1 MSTMNEIKIIGLKE
15 IPLIKEGDDIAKI
28 ILEAIKKN
36 NLGLQNGD
44 IFVIA
49 QTIITKSNG
58 RIKNLKKVRP
68 SSRAIEIHKKILS
81 KAINFDHPVK
91 SPELIQLILEESNE
105 ILKIE
110 HVLIAETKHGF
121 ICANAGIDKSN
132 IEGKENVGLLPNNP
146 DEDAKKIRANLK
158 KFTNKNVAII
168 ISDSFGRPFRIGAV
182 GVALGVSGINPIL
195 DKRGKKDLFNYQLQ
209 STVIGHVDSLASAA
223 QLVMG
228 EANEGIP
235 IILIRGYDFELQE
248 NVSIKSILRDKKIDL
263 FRTNTEDFKKILKG
277 RRSYKF
283 NFDSKKVDKNII
295 EECIEV
301 ARWAPSAHNGQHWRY
316 IILYKGS
323 LRERLINKMNEK
335 LRFDL
340 KKEGRSDSFIRRKIN
355 KTRKNFLEAPVLILL
370 CLDSRDLEKYS
381 DEERSQNEFIL
392 GVQSIS
398 CSAVYLLIAFEI
410 KKLAACWY
418 CAPLFT
424 KQIIRKVLK
433 LPESYIPMAFFTV
446 GYPLK
451 PVKVTPRKSLED
463 IIFKLRE

>member
-1 MSTMNEIKIIGLKE
+1 MNEIQIIGLRE
-15 IPLIKEGDDIAKI
+15 IPLIKKGDDIAKI
-28 ILEAIKKN
+28 ILEALKKN
-36 NLGLQNGD
+36 NLELLNGD

-58 RIKNLKKVRP
+58 RIRNLKKVTP
-68 SSRAIEIHKKILS
+68 SSRAIEIHQKLLS
-81 KAINFDHPVK
+81 KAINLDHPVK

-110 HVLIAETKHGF
+110 HVLITETKHGF

-146 DEDAKKIRANLK
+146 DEDAKKIKVNLK
-158 KFTNKNVAII
+158 KFTNKDVAII
-168 ISDSFGRPFRIGAV
+168 ISDSFGRPFRVGAV
-182 GVALGVSGINPIL
+182 GVALGLSGINPIL
-195 DKRGKKDLFNYQLQ
+195 DKRGKKDLFDYELQ

-228 EANEGIP
+228 ETDEGIP
-235 IILIRGYDFELQE
+235 IVLIRGYDFELKE
-248 NVSIKSILRDKKIDL
+248 NVSIKTILRDKNLDV
-263 FRTNTEDFKKILKG
+263 FRAGNSEYIKKILKN

-283 NFDSKKVDKNII
+283 DFDSRKVDKKII
-295 EECIEV
+295 EECIEL
-301 ARWAPSAHNGQHWRY
+301 ARWAPSAHNGQYWRY
-316 IILYKGS
+316 IILNKGN
-323 LRERLINKMNEK
+323 LRNRLIDKINEK

-340 KKEGRSDSFIRRKIN
+340 EKDGRTESFIRNKIK
-355 KTRKNFLEAPVLILL
+355 KTRNNFLEAPILILL
-370 CLDSRDLEKYS
+370 CLDSRDLEKYP

-392 GVQSIS
+392 GIQSVS
-398 CSAVYLLIAFEI
+398 CSAIYLLIAFEVE
-410 KKLAACWY
+410 KLAACWY

-424 KQIIRKVLK
+424 KEIIKEVLK

-451 PVKVTPRKSLED
+451 PIKAPPRKNLND
-463 IIFKLRE
+463 IIFKLKA